1 MSEPVSNAP
10 DNSAQTIADLQR
22 QLDEA
27 RNPDYVP
34 QMYPQQTAPPQTGPA
49 VEQGAPSGSVAAGD
63 IQHMIDQA
71 LQRQQEQHKA
81 EMEQLRGEVTAAGAT
96 AAANVRAANGA
107 MIAPH
112 AAGPNDQIAPSWSQA
127 EQEEMRRVE
136 IEGAR
141 ALAAVRGRES
151 EGEADE

>member
-1 MSEPVSNAP
+1 MSTP
-10 DNSAQTIADLQR
+10 DANSAQTIADLQR

-27 RNPDYVP
+27 RNPSYIP
-34 QMYPQQTAPPQTGPA
+34 EQKAPPETGPEVQSGSPA
-49 VEQGAPSGSVAAGD
+49 GSVAAGD

-71 LQRQQEQHKA
+71 LERQQKQHA
-81 EMEQLRGEVTAAGAT
+81 EEMEQLRGEVTAAGVT
-96 AAANVRAANGA
+96 AAANVRAATGA
-107 MIAPH
+107 QIAPH
-112 AAGPNDQIAPSWSQA
+112 AAGPNDQIAETWSQA
-127 EQEEMRRVE
+127 QQEEMRRVE